1 MFARQSVNSDECLRV
16 LIYINSRIIYS
27 QFSLRKDL
35 INHRDIN
42 LISFFNSSIIYL
54 TINIY
59 SDDQQAALKY
69 LKNIDINLNNVLII
83 TEDLNIRDNNWDLVY
98 LHHSIYANIFREIT
112 DSFSLELSM
121 PIIQVL
127 TRYVVNSRDSNLVI
141 NLIFL

>member
-16 LIYINSRIIYS
+16 LIYINSKIIYS